1 MKPNNINKALLARTL
16 ALAPPGD
23 LHVFAYGSLMWRP
36 GFPYRRAERG
46 RVHGYRRRLAVFS
59 HYYRGTPEAPG
70 LVLGLDS
77 GGSCYGVI
85 YRIAAADKVKV
96 IRYLFRREMF
106 TDIYLPRYVRVSG
119 GAARRTA
126 LTFVAHKNSQQYAP
140 PMPDAH
146 AAAIIRHA
154 RGAGGANADYIKK
167 TAASLAQM
175 TGQNSELARI
185 CRLLDE

>member
-1 MKPNNINKALLARTL
+1 MKPNNIDKALLARTL
-16 ALAPPGD
+16 TLAPPGD
-23 LHVFAYGSLMWRP
+23 LYVFAYGSLMWSP
-36 GFPYRRAERG
+36 GFAYRRAEYG
-46 RVHGYRRRLAVFS
+46 HVHGYRRRLAVFS

-77 GGSCYGVI
+77 SGSCCGVI
-85 YRIAAADKVKV
+85 YRIAAADKTNV

-106 TDIYLPRYVRVSG
+106 TDIYLPRYVRVSDG
-119 GAARRTA
+119 TVRRMA
-126 LTFVAHKNSQQYAP
+126 LTFVVHKNSPQYAP
-140 PMPDAH
+140 PMPDTQ

-154 RGAGGANADYIKK
+154 RGAGGTNADYIKK

-175 TGQNSELARI
+175 TGQNNELARI